1 MGDIDNTRDRLK
13 LDELNK
19 DTRKDL
25 FNKFVDAGGEVVS
38 DKKRSAVVVSSSK
51 KNANTLVGGNSKG
64 SANYNSGG
72 KPSDSKGSSLGG
84 SSSAAAA
91 EKQKGNGFFF
101 GLKLW
106 FDAVSAGVITFMG
119 GNVNPKFLN
128 FIDKNIIAAFLE
140 MDTLIFNALNPTE
153 ASNIDAKAKHQK
165 IVSQF
170 AKDLEDLELLERIKD
185 QYNEKTYKDF
195 LRPYKELNTNVM
207 AESYVK
213 EIKAMFRPL
222 YVLHAYSSRIKVAG
236 EKAML
241 AYAIVDNI
249 SKGIVNSRIS
259 AFKRAV
265 DLVYTKYY
273 PKLFTLLQYA
283 SKEKLETINDFN
295 KYLNITDE
303 DILGYYTKLRKD
315 KEKLQETK
323 IEQAKE
329 NIGKKKDTE
338 EEKLG
343 KVESIGVKLINK
355 CVSYKKSDN
364 GIEYEADPFFFV
376 PTKDKIYRIK
386 VLIDFLDR
394 EYSAV
399 FVSNKVRYNLV
410 YDNQVRTDYKND
422 FNNIFLSLSDTHS
435 RLNEYSEL
443 CSTIMKLEADKTMR
457 FEQRVSMLSDK
468 NGQRSYLAKNLRNT
482 FVSIITPFKRK
493 LDKLLLDKEER
504 ERIIENPNDILTF
517 SSEVGKGKKRI
528 QGYNVMKALT
538 EAYYFIS
545 GFNYLITQGELSG
558 AGILIEGDDDDE
570 PMMTDQITEAS
581 DTSVKESSDNNA
593 DNTEENNAYT
603 ESTDDSSESNEN
615 AENSDIEINSDGFNE
630 STNDEDLFSDTSNED
645 DNTADVN
652 SEEDKDSSK
661 LDKEV

>member
-19 DTRKDL
+19 DARKDL

-265 DLVYTKYY
+265 DLIYTKYY

-283 SKEKLETINDFN
+283 AKEKLETINDFN